1 MNSLLHLLKG
11 ELIRLVKYKIIFFG
25 ILVSI
30 IWILVLA
37 FQTPEQAVAL
47 IPLMVATDS
56 GLMAI
61 VLIGAGYYFE
71 KQENTIKSVL
81 VSPVSMA
88 QVLIAKILSAV
99 ATALI
104 SAVLVVGSN
113 IIIHGIDVAI
123 VKLLLFMFAVVIS
136 HTAIGYV
143 VILRSS
149 DFLSMLVKYS
159 GLVILFYVPTL
170 LMALGIIGEEWNLL
184 ALLSPTYAGEYL
196 IASAFAAKDTLET
209 VLAFMYLLILG
220 FGIYAGYVYHKFK
233 KNAIE
238 E

>member
-25 ILVSI
+25 ILVSV

-47 IPLMVATDS
+47 MPLMVATDS

-81 VSPVSMA
+81 VSPVSMV

-99 ATALI
+99 FTALI

-113 IIIHGIDVAI
+113 IIIHGLDVA
-123 VKLLLFMFAVVIS
+123 VLKLLLFMFAVVIS

-143 VILRSS
+143 VILRSP

-170 LMALGIIGEEWNLL
+170 LMALGIIGDEWNLL
-184 ALLSPTYAGEYL
+184 ALLSPTYAAEYL
-196 IASAFAAKDTLET
+196 IASAFAPKATLDTI
-209 VLAFMYLLILG
+209 LAFIYLLVLG
-220 FGIYAGYVYHKFK
+220 VGIYSGYVYNKFK